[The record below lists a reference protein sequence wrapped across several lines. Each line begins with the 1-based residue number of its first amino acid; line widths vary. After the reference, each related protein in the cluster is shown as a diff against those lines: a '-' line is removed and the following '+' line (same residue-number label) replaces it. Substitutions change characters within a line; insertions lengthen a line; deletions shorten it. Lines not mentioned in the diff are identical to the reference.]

1 MKVSEP
7 IADPLVSHGITI
19 KAAEWIP
26 SPKLRPNVGA
36 PRPVL
41 TKKPLGAKGGRLGM
55 PIIPKKRC
63 GDRRVGDN
71 TLGVRTPNLF
81 GEGKEETFNRKGGTK
96 TCRSERLRFGNGS
109 FDACVQNRGLPK
121 GIT

>member
-19 KAAEWIP
+19 QAAEWIP

-55 PIIPKKRC
+55 PIKGPF
-63 GDRRVGDN
+63 RRKDVETGEWET
-71 TLGVRTPNLF
+71 TLW
-81 GEGKEETFNRKGGTK
+81 E
-96 TCRSERLRFGNGS
+96 
-109 FDACVQNRGLPK
+109 
-121 GIT
+121 